1 MTSKKNVQFLHPPSP
16 LFLSVQMGPKRARPP
31 SSTPG
36 RRNLDY
42 QSSPLPPTPHT
53 HTVPPLVF
61 FAKNWNAKKNTKM
74 MSKA

>member
-1 MTSKKNVQFLHPPSP
+1 MTSKKNVQFLHPPSL
-16 LFLSVQMGPKRARPP
+16 LFLSVRMGPKMVRPP

-42 QSSPLPPTPHT
+42 QSSPPTHTHT
-53 HTVPPLVF
+53 HTVPSLEF

-74 MSKA
+74 MSEA